1 MYNYKN
7 SIDFPQAI
15 FSLIFF
21 IIMILMSF
29 WIIRPFVLGFS
40 WASMIV
46 IATWPF
52 MLKVQFWFGG
62 KRYFAVIIMTIVLLL
77 LFIVP
82 VVFLVNNL
90 IENSVPLMNWLTSG
104 NLQLPNLNWLQDVP
118 IIGMK
123 LFISYHKLL
132 NEGGV
137 ALITQIQP
145 YMGIT
150 TEFFIIQVGN
160 FGRFV
165 IDLIFM
171 LIFSSILYWNG
182 EQVGNII
189 RHFAFRLAAKP
200 GDTVVLLA
208 GQAIRAVALGVVV
221 TALVQGI
228 LGGIGLA
235 ISGIPYASLLMILI
249 ILFCL
254 IQLGPLPVLIPAIIW
269 LYWNSNV
276 TCGTALLIWSSILC
290 ILDHILRPIL
300 IRIGADLPT
309 LLILSGVIG
318 GLLAFGM
325 IGLFIGPVVLVISYR
340 LILSWM
346 DEIPSPD
353 SLANVP
359 VKRISK
365 KKSNKT
371 FYMRYI

>member
-7 SIDFPQAI
+7 SMDLPKAI
-15 FSLIFF
+15 FLLFFF
-21 IIMILMSF
+21 IIMTLTSF

-52 MLKVQFWFGG
+52 MLKLQFWFGG
-62 KRYFAVIIMTIVLLL
+62 KRCFAVIVMTIFLLL

-82 VVFLVNNL
+82 VVFLVNSL

-104 NLQLPNLNWLQDVP
+104 NLQFPNLNWLQDIPV
-118 IIGMK
+118 IGTK

-150 TEFFIIQVGN
+150 TEFFIVQVGN

-182 EQVGNII
+182 EKVGNIV
-189 RHFAFRLAAKP
+189 RHFAFRLASKP
-200 GDTVVLLA
+200 GDVVVLLA

-228 LGGIGLA
+228 LGSIGLV
-235 ISGIPYASLLMILI
+235 ILGIPYASLLMILI

-254 IQLGPLPVLIPAIIW
+254 IQLGPLPVLVPAIIW
-269 LYWNSNV
+269 LYWHGNAI
-276 TCGTALLIWSSILC
+276 CGSALLIWSGILC
-290 ILDHILRPIL
+290 ILDHILRPVL

-353 SLANVP
+353 SLSNISM
-359 VKRISK
+359 KRISK
-365 KKSNKT
+365 KKK
-371 FYMRYI
+371 

>member
-7 SIDFPQAI
+7 SIDLPQAI
-15 FSLIFF
+15 FSLFFF
-21 IIMILMSF
+21 IILTLTSF
-29 WIIRPFVLGFS
+29 WIIRPFFLGFS

-52 MLKVQFWFGG
+52 MLKLQFLFGG
-62 KRYFAVIIMTIVLLL
+62 KRYFAVIIMTIFLLL
-77 LFIVP
+77 IFIIP
-82 VVFLVNNL
+82 VVFLVNSL

-104 NLQLPNLNWLQDVP
+104 KLQFPNLNWLQDIP
-118 IIGMK
+118 IIGIK

-137 ALITQIQP
+137 SLITQIQP

-165 IDLIFM
+165 VDLIFM

-200 GDTVVLLA
+200 GDAVVLLA

-228 LGGIGLA
+228 LGGIGLVTL
-235 ISGIPYASLLMILI
+235 GIPYASLLMILI

-254 IQLGPLPVLIPAIIW
+254 IQLGPLPVLIPAIVW
-269 LYWNSNV
+269 LYWHGNATS
-276 TCGTALLIWSSILC
+276 GTVLLVWSGILC
-290 ILDHILRPIL
+290 ILDHILRPVL
-300 IRIGADLPT
+300 IRIGADLPI

-340 LILSWM
+340 LLSSWM
-346 DEIPSPD
+346 NEIPSPD
-353 SLANVP
+353 SFSTIPIKN
-359 VKRISK
+359 ISK
-365 KKSNKT
+365 NK
-371 FYMRYI
+371 